1 MNHLATTLLALLV
14 SVAPVLAQEA
24 KPGAPAKPPPAADKV
39 PDRAQ
44 LEKEFAETMSGSVL
58 VGHFSMDG
66 RAGEPKEERYTI
78 QRVTKQQ
85 GDTWLFL
92 ARIEFG
98 GRDVT
103 IPMLIPVKWAGDTA
117 VISVT
122 DMGFPGLGTY
132 TARVLIYR
140 GHYAGTWSGKDHGG
154 KLWGR
159 IERAEAGDQ
168 DVPDAGDAKGAKPE
182 NRRESRPTV
191 PQQ

>member
-1 MNHLATTLLALLV
+1 MKSIPAFVLLVLLASPDFV
-14 SVAPVLAQEA
+14 WSQEPRQA
-24 KPGAPAKPPPAADKV
+24 AEAEEVAKPPPAAEKV

-44 LEKEFAETMSGSVL
+44 LEKEFAETMSGATL
-58 VGHFSMDG
+58 VGHFSLDG
-66 RAGEPKEERYTI
+66 RAGEPREERYTI

-132 TARVLIYR
+132 TARVLVYR
-140 GHYAGTWSGKDHGG
+140 GQYAGTWSGKDHGG

-159 IERAEAGDQ
+159 IERAKDSA
-168 DVPDAGDAKGAKPE
+168 AKPE
-182 NRRESRPTV
+182 GDGQKE
-191 PQQ
+191 PQPGRQ